1 MAMGTEETVR
11 YPDGHVLK
19 CLDGNKQST
28 DPSNWELI
36 PRALLPRLGGRFGR
50 DYDNAPDA
58 SKPTIMAVAKLEHAA
73 RSKARSHPDERSS
86 A

>member
-1 MAMGTEETVR
+1 MAVGTEETVR
-11 YPDGHVLK
+11 YPTATFSNA
-19 CLDGNKQST
+19 LDGNKQNT

-58 SKPTIMAVAKLEHAA
+58 LKPTIMAVAKLEHAA
-73 RSKARSHPDERSS
+73 RSKTRSHPDERSS